1 MEITTKS
8 WNRYR
13 DTMSGV
19 SKKAEDLMRE
29 WLDKH
34 GTEDYKAFLDYA
46 NALVMHYGESSGAL
60 ACKMYD
66 ELAEAQK
73 AIVPAAEMVDMP
85 SYGEVAK
92 AVNGAKR
99 RSVNE
104 VPRAVGRIV
113 KQVGADT
120 TLKNAKRDHAEVAWV
135 PAGDT
140 CAFCAMLASRGW
152 EYVSKDKLK
161 GGHAEHI
168 HANCDCQY
176 TVRFDGKSTVK
187 GYDPEKYREMYEN
200 AKDKKKK
207 MAMNN
212 STIWPKKRT
221 KISIEEYKELMQY
234 AREHGIELMGF
245 KQYDGIVSTI
255 KDLVDDAEQVAKRY
269 PGIISGKKRL
279 TIRLSEL
286 LDDEDFAETQ
296 GHIININANAFRD
309 IDVLRKE
316 YAKLVDKGWFV
327 KGTDYHSIIYHEL
340 GHVVAN
346 KYQIDILKNAEII
359 TGKKD
364 AELLEFIKA
373 NLSQYAGSYVDGREI
388 IAESFS
394 SVFGSG
400 NSEFALKFIET
411 CDSII

>member
-1 MEITTKS
+1 
-8 WNRYR
+8 
-13 DTMSGV
+13 
-19 SKKAEDLMRE
+19 
-29 WLDKH
+29 
-34 GTEDYKAFLDYA
+34 
-46 NALVMHYGESSGAL
+46 
-60 ACKMYD
+60 
-66 ELAEAQK
+66 
-73 AIVPAAEMVDMP
+73 
-85 SYGEVAK
+85 
-92 AVNGAKR
+92 
-99 RSVNE
+99 
-104 VPRAVGRIV
+104 
-113 KQVGADT
+113 
-120 TLKNAKRDHAEVAWV
+120 
-135 PAGDT
+135 
-140 CAFCAMLASRGW
+140 
-152 EYVSKDKLK
+152 
-161 GGHAEHI
+161 
-168 HANCDCQY
+168 
-176 TVRFDGKSTVK
+176 
-187 GYDPEKYREMYEN
+187 
-200 AKDKKKK
+200 
-207 MAMNN
+207 
-212 STIWPKKRT
+212 
-221 KISIEEYKELMQY
+221 MQY
-234 AREHGIELMGF
+234 AREHGIELTGF

-309 IDVLRKE
+309 VDVLRKE